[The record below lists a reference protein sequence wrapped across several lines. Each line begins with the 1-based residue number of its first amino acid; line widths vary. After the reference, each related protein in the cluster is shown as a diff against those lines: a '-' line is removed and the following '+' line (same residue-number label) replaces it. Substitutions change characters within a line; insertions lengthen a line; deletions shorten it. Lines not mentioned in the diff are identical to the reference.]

1 MNIDGKTIWQVS
13 AGNGKNTQYANLCL
27 ALDVIVFGPGRY
39 GPWPDCKIPMLADTK
54 TRWTTTKAGIIKRFA
69 EDLKPGDLVVLRV
82 GTQQVYGVG
91 EIVGDYGFSQ
101 LFGNVQTW
109 DLQHYR
115 RVRWLWYQDGEP
127 KSFPVY
133 SLKLGSSVQRLISL
147 EVQCW
152 LKTLDIPE
160 EAHHRSLFPMGNY

>member
-13 AGNGKNTQYANLCL
+13 AGNGRDTQYANLCL

-39 GPWPDCKIPMLADTK
+39 GRWPDCKMPMLADTEN
-54 TRWTTTKAGIIKRFA
+54 RWTTTKAGIIKRFA

-109 DLQHYR
+109 DL
-115 RVRWLWYQDGEP
+115 
-127 KSFPVY
+127 
-133 SLKLGSSVQRLISL
+133 
-147 EVQCW
+147 
-152 LKTLDIPE
+152 
-160 EAHHRSLFPMGNY
+160 